1 MAFKIISLIC
11 ISALFL
17 ADMYWSAKSNSL
29 KSASI
34 RLVSIV
40 GCAAVFGWLLTFISL
55 KDSLNFFSGYITEY
69 SLSIDNLFVYG
80 LILDSFK
87 VPDSISDWV
96 LSLGIF
102 LAVLIRL
109 GLIVLGSSLLSAFS
123 FLFSPCA
130 SLLIAVSVK
139 NAISF
144 WKEKGEEEPE
154 GGIVK
159 KLSRFLPTGGWK
171 GKRLW
176 YRKKGRL
183 LFSPLLLT
191 FLSLGLVDAFFSL
204 DSVPAIL
211 GITTNIFVVFTSNF
225 FALIGLK
232 ELYSLLKK
240 GLRSLKFLPLG
251 VSAILAFIGVKLFLE
266 ALSDNSLKF
275 INGGRP
281 LPIAQ
286 IPSWVTLC
294 VIASILIVS
303 VGLSLAFSK
312 KEKGKDK
319 EVAKGKIGKEEK
331 KR

>member
-1 MAFKIISLIC
+1 MAFKIISIVC
-11 ISALFL
+11 IFALFL
-17 ADMYWSAKSNSL
+17 VDMYWSSKSTSL
-29 KSASI
+29 ASASI
-34 RLVSIV
+34 RLVALV
-40 GCAAVFGWLLTFISL
+40 GCAAIFGWILTLSSL

-87 VPDSISDWV
+87 VPDALSDWV
-96 LSLGIF
+96 LSIGIF

-123 FLFSPCA
+123 FLFIPCGI
-130 SLLIAVSVK
+130 LLIWVSVK
-139 NAISF
+139 NVVSF
-144 WKEKGEEEPE
+144 WKKKEGGGE
-154 GGIVK
+154 GGIIK
-159 KLSRFLPTGGWK
+159 KLSRFLPTGDWE
-171 GKRLW
+171 GKKLW
-176 YRKKGRL
+176 YKKSGKL

-191 FLSLGLVDAFFSL
+191 FLSIGLCDAFFSL
-204 DSVPAIL
+204 DSIPAIL

-240 GLRSLKFLPLG
+240 GLRALKFLPLG
-251 VSAILAFIGVKLFLE
+251 VSAILAFIGVKLFFE

-281 LPIAQ
+281 LPIPQ

-294 VIASILIVS
+294 VIASILMASI
-303 VGLSLAFSK
+303 GFSLAFLK
-312 KEKGKDK
+312 KDK
-319 EVAKGKIGKEEK
+319 ESPKGKIGKEEK